1 MTRAALLRRRAD
13 LLREL
18 AGIDDSLAVLE
29 LGGIADEYST
39 APGGALPP
47 GRSRRWLRDHARE
60 IPGARRVG
68 GARGRGVV
76 WLVPRAAYE
85 AWLAGRATAPTER
98 AVIDVAPDRWLA
110 GAGLRVTRGGSA
122 A

>member
-18 AGIDDSLAVLE
+18 ATVDDSLAVLE

-60 IPGARRVG
+60 IPGARRIG

-76 WLVPRAAYE
+76 WIVSRAAYD
-85 AWLAGRATAPTER
+85 AWSRSATTSATTT
-98 AVIDVAPDRWLA
+98 VAPAADSATTWLEA
-110 GAGLRVTRGGSA
+110 AGLRVTRGA